1 MGEEDRGGL
10 PNLDPNLSKNRG
22 DLDRSHVKLMLIF
35 LYKISLVAIRLMIKR
50 FENRLKVAMSKL
62 LKTNFSIT
70 TLQIY

>member
-1 MGEEDRGGL
+1 MPTNG
-10 PNLDPNLSKNRG
+10 
-22 DLDRSHVKLMLIF
+22 HVKLMLIF